1 MHSFSDL
8 ASASRTHLML
18 RKRSRH
24 RRRHLVVVPATTT
37 AAVPRRRPTCAVVHR
52 PVVHWFDEVGIAA
65 AAAGTFAI
73 TITTATIAIGFWR
86 KRSDVLLL
94 LLLRRRRRRR
104 WQCQRAGHA
113 EAIWHR
119 RGRHAGPRGPGVR
132 DSHHQVVSRRVVQVE
147 ILGHVIVAELGH
159 NLQVRVRWT
168 KLKGEKNR

>member
-1 MHSFSDL
+1 
-8 ASASRTHLML
+8 ML